1 MKDINFTNYCVLR
14 GRVVKKLFNMI
25 EEGNNNGQV

>member
-1 MKDINFTNYCVLR
+1 MKDKYFTNCCALR